1 MSQERVSIVMATYNR
16 AATLGRAI
24 DSVVRQD
31 HPLWELIVVD
41 DGSTDDTHELLRGY
55 DDPRII
61 VVVHGHNRGVTAA
74 KNTGLDHVSGEW
86 FTFLDSDDEALP
98 DALSAMLAV
107 AARHPDVDA
116 VTCNCLDSVTHEF
129 TGHGLDN
136 DGYVDAR
143 AVARARGEHWG
154 ITKAKLLGSLRFDER
169 IPGGE
174 GIVWL
179 KISARATRYYINRG
193 LRIYCREGTD
203 RVSRQPRERRNAMYL
218 LVAQDAEYLSLLK
231 KISPERYAEN
241 VFQIVM
247 AAAAS
252 GERATAWR
260 FFRRYHGSAARRVFL
275 LFACVVGRPWLKL
288 MLLVR
293 TRLSSR

>member
-1 MSQERVSIVMATYNR
+1 MLQERVSIVMATYNR

-31 HPLWELIVVD
+31 YPFWELIVVD
-41 DGSTDDTHELLRGY
+41 DGSTDDTLELLRSY
-55 DDPRII
+55 DDQRII
-61 VVVHGHNRGVTAA
+61 VVLHDHNRGVTAA

-98 DALSAMLAV
+98 NALSALLAV
-107 AARHPDVDA
+107 TDMHPDVDA
-116 VTCNCLDSVTHEF
+116 VECNCLDSVTHEF
-129 TGHGLDN
+129 TGHGLDK
-136 DGYVDAR
+136 DGYIDAR
-143 AVARARGEHWG
+143 AFAGTRGDHKG
-154 ITKAKLLGSLRFDER
+154 ITKTKLLGSLRFDER

-179 KISARATRYYINRG
+179 KVSVRATRYYINRG
-193 LRIYCREGTD
+193 LWIVHQEGID
-203 RVSRQPRERRNAMYL
+203 RVSHQPRERRNAMNL

-231 KISPERYAEN
+231 ELAPERYSET
-241 VFQIVM
+241 VLQIVV

-260 FFRRYHGSAARRVFL
+260 FFRQYHGCVARRAFL
-275 LFACVVGRPWLKL
+275 LSACALGRPWLKL
-288 MLLVR
+288 VFLVR